1 MKAAKK
7 TAVRKHGTPDS
18 PSKEGRRAEK
28 ALKIAVAGVIEE
40 HRRLGLP
47 IAVMRNGKAVYVSA
61 EDKASLVREPKA
73 LWGKATSRGK

>member
-1 MKAAKK
+1 MKTSKK
-7 TAVRKHGTPDS
+7 PAVSKPSVSNS

-28 ALKIAVAGVIEE
+28 ALKMAVEGVIAE

-61 EDKASLVREPKA
+61 EDKISAVREPKA
-73 LWGKATSRGK
+73 AYRIKR

>member
-1 MKAAKK
+1 MKASIK
-7 TAVRKHGTPDS
+7 

-28 ALKIAVAGVIEE
+28 ALKMAVAGVIKE

-61 EDKASLVREPKA
+61 EDRVSAVREPKT
-73 LWGKATSRGK
+73 LRGKATSRAT